1 MTIAQS
7 VVALIVVGF
16 SATPMVGQVDTSQ
29 AAKSEGA
36 ALAWSLGGT
45 LGPVGA
51 GLLIALPSDGAVGI
65 GVGLFLA
72 GSIVGPSLGHFY
84 ANHPGQ
90 GAVGIAI
97 RTGAG
102 LATLWGIRC
111 GYTEAYCESQPAF
124 AYVGLAVAFVSI
136 IYDVSTAPASA
147 RRYNQR
153 RISLS
158 IQSIRGE
165 TGPRPVL
172 LARLWF

>member
-16 SATPMVGQVDTSQ
+16 SATPMAGQVDTSQ

-45 LGPVGA
+45 LGPIGA
-51 GLLIALPSDGAVGI
+51 GLLLALPSDGAVGG
-65 GVGLFLA
+65 GVALFLA

-84 ANHPGQ
+84 ANHPGR
-90 GAVGIAI
+90 GAVGIAV

-111 GYTEAYCESQPAF
+111 GFTEAYCNSEPAF
-124 AYVGLAVAFVSI
+124 GYVGLAVALVSI
-136 IYDVSTAPASA
+136 IYDVGTAPASA
-147 RRYNQR
+147 RRYNKS

-158 IQSIRGE
+158 IQSVRGE
-165 TGPRPVL
+165 AGPRPVL
-172 LARLWF
+172 SGRLWF